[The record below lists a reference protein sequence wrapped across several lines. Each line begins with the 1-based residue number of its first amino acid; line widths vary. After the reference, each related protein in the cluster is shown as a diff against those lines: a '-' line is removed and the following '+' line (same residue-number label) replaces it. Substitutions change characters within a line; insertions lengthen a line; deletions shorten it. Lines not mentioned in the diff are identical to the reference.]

1 MTQILDYRNSD
12 FRSIII
18 IATISLLATSCHKS
32 DNDPEISLSE
42 YELINGKQF
51 VYHAIPDKYNAG
63 CDESTSFNH
72 ITENGL
78 AGELFINVGN
88 DEKKGKT
95 YTITSYSSNLDD
107 LPKEVTV
114 RDFDFS
120 DADMSVVRPERYAN
134 NIKINFVNCKFKSFM
149 NGKPYNDNKLSFT
162 FDYCTFTGGVK
173 EINISLN
180 HCKIGGFIGDAMN
193 PLKDFTCINTFV
205 CDLLPD
211 ANVTGTHI
219 DGAQTYGREGVE
231 GGNIKFD
238 NVRFEFPSFHYDGYK
253 DECNACIMFQLEF
266 GNVNN
271 CSYTNLYCNGG
282 GKWYPLYLTTGKG
295 GTSFSQKNLVMKSVK
310 VSDNFGAIFY
320 PTTYDQNAKVEN
332 VDHFSELYISSVFAQ
347 NNKLHIICSNDS
359 HLDKTLIIK
368 TESKE
373 YTFEIPHCPS
383 NFALNGEID
392 GKTNPNESLND
403 KNGKPYTKYR
413 YKDMPFDID
422 CQIDIVSGN
431 LMCFDGE
438 AKILDINIAK

>member
-1 MTQILDYRNSD
+1 MTQILDYRKSD

-63 CDESTSFNH
+63 CDEATSFNH

-88 DEKKGKT
+88 DDKKGKS

-120 DADMSVVRPERYAN
+120 DADMSVVHPEKFAN
-134 NIKINFVNCKFKSFM
+134 NIKINFVNCKFKGFY
-149 NGKPYNDNKLSFT
+149 NGGPYNENKLSFT

-282 GKWYPLYLTTGKG
+282 GKWYPLYLTTGA
-295 GTSFSQKNLVMKSVK
+295 FVQKNIVMKNVK

-373 YTFEIPHCPS
+373 YTFDIPHCPS

-392 GKTNPNESLND
+392 GKVNPNESFTD
-403 KNGKPYTKYR
+403 KNGKKYTEYR
-413 YKDMPFDID
+413 FKDMPFDID
-422 CQIDIVSGN
+422 CPIDLTTGN
-431 LMCFDGE
+431 IMCFDGDKMVLE
-438 AKILDINIAK
+438 VKVGE